1 MDEPSFPT
9 FEVEICKETGEQ
21 IDSLMLS
28 TEWLA
33 AICYST
39 VGPRNTE
46 DFTFATYRLVAS

>member
-46 DFTFATYRLVAS
+46 DFTFSTYRLVAS